1 VHRGILWLD
10 RPVSIDIYL
19 IEKIIGLPT
28 YGEKPAHY
36 LDDNTKEKSLAEEMK
51 KTYGTERGSRG
62 IIINKLSEPPTRLA
76 TKIMACKFLR
86 NCPKE
91 EASGRVIAATTQCMK
106 GTLLS
111 WIPYLL
117 NHVLDD

>member
-1 VHRGILWLD
+1 
-10 RPVSIDIYL
+10 
-19 IEKIIGLPT
+19 
-28 YGEKPAHY
+28 
-36 LDDNTKEKSLAEEMK
+36 MK

-62 IIINKLSEPPTRLA
+62 IIINKLSEPLTRLA

-91 EASGRVIAATTQCMK
+91 EASGRVIAAAMQCMK